1 MLSERTGWSPLVI
14 GTPVARFE
22 PRPPRS
28 RTYRPDTAVDGWS
41 TGRLVVRGASV
52 RGYQHRHD
60 GTPRQDDFAIAWH
73 PATDAVIVAVADGVS
88 EAELAHVGA
97 TLACRTAVEQLSRW
111 LDGESDRE
119 NDGGSE
125 GEPDWSDVL
134 RCASWALVEFAKGQ
148 PASGPDDGDAERAER
163 LLATTL
169 VAAVLRPNDDGSAT
183 VTAVRAG
190 DSTAWLLAGQD
201 WTELFATDTDDVL
214 TTAVTALPRLAAEV
228 AAATVEVPAGGVLLV
243 GTDGVGMAVGDGR
256 GPVGSALA
264 AGVESPPAPLDFG
277 YLLDFSR
284 ETFDDDRTLVAVWP
298 QREAE

>member
-1 MLSERTGWSPLVI
+1 MLSERAGWSPLVI

-97 TLACRTAVEQLSRW
+97 TLACRTAVEQLTRW
-111 LDGESDRE
+111 LDS
-119 NDGGSE
+119 GSE
-125 GEPDWSDVL
+125 DQPDWPDVL

-148 PASGPDDGDAERAER
+148 PANGPDDGDSERAER

-183 VTAVRAG
+183 VDAARAG
-190 DSTAWLLAGQD
+190 DSTAWLLHGQD
-201 WTELFATDTDDVL
+201 WTELFTTDTDDVL
-214 TTAVTALPRLAAEV
+214 ATSVTALPRLAADV
-228 AAATVEVPAGGVLLV
+228 ATATVEVPAGGVLLV
-243 GTDGVGMAVGDGR
+243 GTDGVGVPVGDGR

-264 AGVESPPAPLDFG
+264 AGVEAPPAPLDFG

-298 QREAE
+298 QREPEPG